1 MFTLPLIA
9 TSYFKKK
16 LRFATLWGE
25 IGMSGVLLLH
35 KKVSI
40 MENNETK
47 KKKRVYKLKF
57 DQLWIDAIN
66 QIPVYYHSEI
76 YYWLDYYQNHNDSD
90 IIGTMSDD
98 LVRSL
103 FMLIYPTIKRRRI
116 ARNRQRKSR
125 EIKKAARLAAPVES
139 QQPAQPKKP
148 EEKTQ
153 PEATVKPPEA
163 AAKPPQPAPSKQ
175 ESRGSTAP
183 APIDSA
189 YHRLQNILGT
199 NELNYEVIAE
209 RESYNRAWPPR
220 GSTLRE

>member
-1 MFTLPLIA
+1 
-9 TSYFKKK
+9 
-16 LRFATLWGE
+16 
-25 IGMSGVLLLH
+25 
-35 KKVSI
+35 

-153 PEATVKPPEA
+153 PEATVKPTATTQPTATQPPEA
-163 AAKPPQPAPSKQ
+163 AAKPQPAPSKQ

-199 NELNYEVIAE
+199 NDLNYEVIAE

>member
-1 MFTLPLIA
+1 
-9 TSYFKKK
+9 
-16 LRFATLWGE
+16 
-25 IGMSGVLLLH
+25 
-35 KKVSI
+35 

-47 KKKRVYKLKF
+47 KKNRVYKLKF

-125 EIKKAARLAAPVES
+125 EIKKAARVAES
-139 QQPAQPKKP
+139 TQPQESIQPQQPAQPKKP
-148 EEKTQ
+148 EEKTM
-153 PEATVKPPEA
+153 PEA
-163 AAKPPQPAPSKQ
+163 AVKPTATAKPAAAQPSEAPAKPQPAPSKQ

-183 APIDSA
+183 APVDSA
-189 YHRLQNILGT
+189 YYRLQDIF
-199 NELNYEVIAE
+199 LNYEVIAE

>member
-1 MFTLPLIA
+1 
-9 TSYFKKK
+9 
-16 LRFATLWGE
+16 
-25 IGMSGVLLLH
+25 
-35 KKVSI
+35 
-40 MENNETK
+40 MENAETP

-57 DQLWIDAIN
+57 DQLWVDAIN

-76 YYWLDYYQNHNDSD
+76 YYWIDYYQNHNHSD
-90 IIGTMSDD
+90 LIGTIKDD

-125 EIKKAARLAAPVES
+125 EIKKAARLAES
-139 QQPAQPKKP
+139 TQPQESPQQQQPAQPKKAEAKTMP
-148 EEKTQ
+148 EAAVKPTATTQ
-153 PEATVKPPEA
+153 PTATQPSEA
-163 AAKPPQPAPSKQ
+163 AAKPQPAPSKQ

-183 APIDSA
+183 APVDSA

-199 NELNYEVIAE
+199 NDLNYEVIAE

>member
-1 MFTLPLIA
+1 
-9 TSYFKKK
+9 
-16 LRFATLWGE
+16 
-25 IGMSGVLLLH
+25 MSGVLLLH

-76 YYWLDYYQNHNDSD
+76 YYWLDYYQNHNYSD

-153 PEATVKPPEA
+153 PEATVKPTATTQPTATQPPEA
-163 AAKPPQPAPSKQ
+163 AAKPQPAPSKQ

>member
-1 MFTLPLIA
+1 
-9 TSYFKKK
+9 
-16 LRFATLWGE
+16 
-25 IGMSGVLLLH
+25 
-35 KKVSI
+35 

-47 KKKRVYKLKF
+47 KKERVYKLKF

-76 YYWLDYYQNHNDSD
+76 YYCLDYYQNHNHSD
-90 IIGTMSDD
+90 LIGTIKDD

-153 PEATVKPPEA
+153 PEATVKPSEA
-163 AAKPPQPAPSKQ
+163 AAKPQPAPSKQ

-189 YHRLQNILGT
+189 YHRLQNIFGT

>member
-47 KKKRVYKLKF
+47 KKERVYKLKF

-76 YYWLDYYQNHNDSD
+76 YYCLDYYQNHNHSD
-90 IIGTMSDD
+90 LIGTIKDD

-153 PEATVKPPEA
+153 PEATVKPSEA
-163 AAKPPQPAPSKQ
+163 AAKPQPAPSKQ

-189 YHRLQNILGT
+189 YHRLQNIFGT

>member
-76 YYWLDYYQNHNDSD
+76 YYWLDYYQNHNHSD
-90 IIGTMSDD
+90 LIGTIKDD

-153 PEATVKPPEA
+153 PEATVKPSEA
-163 AAKPPQPAPSKQ
+163 AAKPQPAPSKQ

-189 YHRLQNILGT
+189 YHRLQNIFGT

>member
-1 MFTLPLIA
+1 
-9 TSYFKKK
+9 
-16 LRFATLWGE
+16 
-25 IGMSGVLLLH
+25 
-35 KKVSI
+35 

-125 EIKKAARLAAPVES
+125 EIKKAARVAES
-139 QQPAQPKKP
+139 TQPQESPQQQQPAQPKKP
-148 EEKTQ
+148 EETTM
-153 PEATVKPPEA
+153 PEATATQPPEA
-163 AAKPPQPAPSKQ
+163 AAKPQPAPSKQ
-175 ESRGSTAP
+175 ESRGATAP
-183 APIDSA
+183 APVDSA

-199 NELNYEVIAE
+199 NDLNYEVIAE

>member
-153 PEATVKPPEA
+153 PEATVKPSEA
-163 AAKPPQPAPSKQ
+163 AAKPQPAPSKQ

-189 YHRLQNILGT
+189 YHRLQNIFGT

>member
-125 EIKKAARLAAPVES
+125 EIKKAARVAES
-139 QQPAQPKKP
+139 TQQQPAQPKKP
-148 EEKTQ
+148 EEKTM
-153 PEATVKPPEA
+153 PEA
-163 AAKPPQPAPSKQ
+163 AVKPSEAPAKPQPAPSKQ
-175 ESRGSTAP
+175 ESRGATAP
-183 APIDSA
+183 APVDSA

-199 NELNYEVIAE
+199 NNLNYEVIAE

>member
-1 MFTLPLIA
+1 
-9 TSYFKKK
+9 
-16 LRFATLWGE
+16 
-25 IGMSGVLLLH
+25 
-35 KKVSI
+35 

-76 YYWLDYYQNHNDSD
+76 YYWLDYYQNHNYSD

-153 PEATVKPPEA
+153 PEATVKPTATTQPTATQPPEA
-163 AAKPPQPAPSKQ
+163 AAKPQPAPSKQ